1 MANHRY
7 GLIMAGGRG
16 TRFWPRSRKRNS
28 KQVLRFFGDRTL
40 IQQTADRLKQ
50 AIPMENL
57 WVITNESLRDEIRQ
71 QLPEIPKEQVIAEPA
86 QRNTSP
92 CIGLAAH
99 IFHEMDPEAVMGVFP
114 ADHLIQKEARFRTFV
129 KAAFRAAEA
138 NEVVVLGIQPRWAET
153 GYGYVEFPKTALA
166 GRIDPQR
173 VASFR
178 EKPDAR
184 TAKRFVER
192 GNFYWNSG
200 MFFWRAATV
209 LELMRHHQPKAAT
222 LLSGLPPFGTR
233 QFKRKLAEVY
243 PLCENISIDYAIAE
257 KAGNVAGIAMD
268 DIGWNDVGS
277 WDAVY
282 ELADKDANGNAS
294 RGDLIAHESRGNFVD
309 AAKTVALVG
318 VENLVIIETPDALLV
333 ANRAQA
339 QDVSELVKALEAKGR
354 EELL

>member
-40 IQQTADRLKQ
+40 IQQTVDRLSPV
-50 AIPMENL
+50 IPAEHL
-57 WVITNESLRDEIRQ
+57 WVITNDALQDEIRT
-71 QLPEIPKEQVIAEPA
+71 QLPEIPKEQIIAEPA
-86 QRNTSP
+86 QRNTAP
-92 CIGLAAH
+92 CIALAAQL
-99 IFHEMDPEAVMGVFP
+99 FCEMDPEAIMGVFP
-114 ADHLIQKEARFRTFV
+114 ADHLISKDAKFRVFV
-129 KAAFRAAEA
+129 KAAFRAAESA
-138 NEVVVLGIQPRWAET
+138 EVVLLGIQPRWPET
-153 GYGYVEFPKTALA
+153 GYGYVEFPRNTLPGKTDAQ
-166 GRIDPQR
+166 P

-192 GNFYWNSG
+192 GHFYWNSG

-209 LELMRHHQPKAAT
+209 VELMRHHQPKTAT
-222 LLSGLPPFGTR
+222 LLAGLPPVGNR

-243 PLCENISIDYAIAE
+243 PLCENISIDYAVAE
-257 KAGNVAGIAMD
+257 KAENVVGLPMD

-277 WDAVY
+277 WEAVY
-282 ELADKDANGNAS
+282 DLAGKDADRNACT
-294 RGDLIAHESRGNFVD
+294 GDLIAYESRGNFVD
-309 AAKTVALVG
+309 AQKTIALVG
-318 VENLVIIETPDALLV
+318 IENLIVVETPDALLI
-333 ANRAQA
+333 ANRAKA
-339 QDVSELVKALEAKGR
+339 QDVSKLVKALEAKGR